1 MNIKNDKKSKVERI
15 KEIWKMDVSIQKRV
29 EIILSKFNLL
39 KRLKSTY
46 EYRKRNEYL
55 LKNGEK
61 ILSKID
67 DIFKEAKI
75 DYWLDYGTL
84 LGCIRDKNFIEYDD
98 DIDLGVI
105 YPIEEKKYENMVR
118 LFIKKG
124 FIRKRIVLIND
135 RLAIEKFQFEK
146 VTVDI
151 FYYTLSNF
159 TKEIET
165 FTGIEKD
172 DGKTEIWSCKNIY
185 SGIMRQKFK
194 NIEVNVMKDSDLY
207 LKNYY
212 GINYQEKI
220 KNFDWTKL
228 ENYRL
233 TNYKY
238 ERIFFDKNKGK
249 KE

>member
-1 MNIKNDKKSKVERI
+1 MSIKNDKKSKIERI
-15 KEIWKMDVSIQKRV
+15 KEIWELDISIQKRI
-29 EIILSKFNLL
+29 EIILGKFNLL
-39 KRLKSTY
+39 KRLKNTY

-67 DIFKEAKI
+67 NIFKEAEI

-105 YPIEEKKYENMVR
+105 YPIEEKKYEDMVR
-118 LFIKKG
+118 LFIKEG
-124 FIRKRIVLIND
+124 FIRKEVFLVEG
-135 RLAIEKFQFEK
+135 RLAVEKFQFERI
-146 VTVDI
+146 TVDI
-151 FYYTLSNF
+151 FYYTLDNF
-159 TKEIET
+159 TREIET
-165 FTGIEKD
+165 FTGGVKE
-172 DGKTEIWSCKNIY
+172 DGKYELWSCKNTY
-185 SGIMRQKFK
+185 YGIMRQKFK
-194 NIEVNVMKDSDLY
+194 NIEINIMKNSDLY

-212 GINYQEKI
+212 GKNYQEKI
-220 KNFDWTKL
+220 KNFDWKKL
-228 ENYRL
+228 ESYKL

-238 ERIFFDKNKGK
+238 KKIFFDNKGI